1 MPRLSRLLLPTLLL
15 AAATACRTPARPLP
29 DTTAPAEALA
39 PPPAPLL
46 PITPVPL
53 TQDELNTAKRHLLAQ
68 EAVVPAAAGPMAWS
82 RITTVPASTVPGSTV
97 PAPTPPPGNR
107 EQYARIADNPFVA
120 VAAEPRAT
128 FSTDVDRASYGNVR
142 RFLAEG
148 QRPPADAV
156 RIEELLNYFPY
167 DLAAP
172 RGDAPLAVTTEVV
185 AAPWE
190 PRHRLLRVALQARRI
205 AVDALPPANLVF
217 LVDVSGSMM
226 DENKLP
232 LVQQALRLL
241 VEQLR
246 PQDRVALVTYA
257 SGTAV
262 RLEST
267 PGSEKARIM
276 AAIDELQAGGGTAGE
291 AGLELAYRVARTHA
305 VRGGNT
311 RVILATDGDFNLGP
325 SSDAE
330 MERLVERRRAEGTY
344 LTVLGVGTGNYQD
357 AKMKAMAKAGNGNYA
372 YVDNLAEARKQ
383 LVEELGGTLVT
394 VANDAK
400 LQLEFNPAAVRAYRL
415 IGYEGRLLRDQEF
428 ADDRKDAG
436 DIGAGHTVTALVE
449 IVPAGVEET
458 VALPGRDPLR
468 YQAPPV
474 TGRAPGELAFVRLR
488 YKLPGDSASRLL
500 EHPVRAAEGAP
511 SADMRFAAAVAAWGM
526 LLRDAPHRGTA
537 SPAMVR
543 ALARE
548 GMGEDRGG
556 YRREFLGL
564 VERWLT
570 LPGTPA
576 DASR

>member
-1 MPRLSRLLLPTLLL
+1 MPRPRVLILSLVLL
-15 AAATACRTPARPLP
+15 ATACRTASRPATPTDSVALTP
-29 DTTAPAEALA
+29 VAPGLLTSVS
-39 PPPAPLL
+39 PPAPEQDFHGKGIAGGRAM
-46 PITPVPL
+46 PAVGARRMAAPPVPM
-53 TQDELNTAKRHLLAQ
+53 
-68 EAVVPAAAGPMAWS
+68 AA
-82 RITTVPASTVPGSTV
+82 
-97 PAPTPPPGNR
+97 PAPLVNR
-107 EQYARIADNPFVA
+107 EQYTRISENPFVR
-120 VAAEPRAT
+120 VGTEPRAT

-142 RFLAEG
+142 RFLAQG
-148 QRPPADAV
+148 VRPPADAV

-172 RGDAPLAVTTEVV
+172 RGDAPVAVATEVMP
-185 AAPWE
+185 APWE
-190 PRHRLLRVALQARRI
+190 PRHRLVRVALQARRI

-217 LVDVSGSMM
+217 LVDVSGSM
-226 DENKLP
+226 DDPRKLP

-241 VEQLR
+241 VQQLR

-257 SGTAV
+257 SGTAL

-267 PGSEKARIM
+267 PGTEKARIM

-291 AGLELAYRVARTHA
+291 AGLELAYRVARTHLA
-305 VRGGNT
+305 RGGNN

-344 LTVLGVGTGNYQD
+344 LTVLGVGSGNYQD
-357 AKMKAMAKAGNGNYA
+357 AKMKAMARAGNGNYA
-372 YVDNLAEARKQ
+372 YLDDVAEARKQ

-400 LQLEFNPAAVRAYRL
+400 LQLEFNPAVVQAYRL
-415 IGYEGRLLRDQEF
+415 LGYEGRLLREQEF

-449 IVPAGVEET
+449 VVPVGVTGTVDAGARE
-458 VALPGRDPLR
+458 PLR

-474 TGRAPGELAFVRLR
+474 TQSATGRAAEELAFVRLR
-488 YKLPGDSASRLL
+488 YKVPGDSVSRLL
-500 EHPVRAAEGAP
+500 EHPVRHATAAP

-526 LLRDAPHRGTA
+526 LLRESPHRGSA
-537 SPAMVR
+537 SPALVQ

-548 GMGEDRGG
+548 GLGADPGG
-556 YRREFLGL
+556 YRREFLQL
-564 VERWLT
+564 VAQWQEVERVAGASGQ
-570 LPGTPA
+570 PG
-576 DASR
+576 R

>member
-1 MPRLSRLLLPTLLL
+1 MSRPRVLILSLVLL
-15 AAATACRTPARPLP
+15 AAACRTAARPATPADSVAVTPSAP
-29 DTTAPAEALA
+29 DLLTRES
-39 PPPAPLL
+39 PPAPEQDFSGKGVAGGRAMPAIRARLVAA
-46 PITPVPL
+46 PPVP
-53 TQDELNTAKRHLLAQ
+53 
-68 EAVVPAAAGPMAWS
+68 VAAH
-82 RITTVPASTVPGSTV
+82 
-97 PAPTPPPGNR
+97 APPVNR
-107 EQYARIADNPFVA
+107 EQYARITDNPFVT
-120 VAAEPRAT
+120 VAAEPRTT
-128 FSTDVDRASYGNVR
+128 FSTDVDRASYGTVR

-172 RGDAPLAVTTEVV
+172 RGDAPLAVTTEVIP
-185 AAPWE
+185 APWE

-226 DENKLP
+226 DANKLP

-267 PGSEKARIM
+267 PGSAKARIM
-276 AAIDELQAGGGTAGE
+276 AAIDELEAGGGTAGE
-291 AGLELAYRVARTHA
+291 AGLELAYQVARTHFA
-305 VRGGNT
+305 RGGNN

-325 SSDAE
+325 SSDAD

-372 YVDNLAEARKQ
+372 YVDDLAEARKQ

-436 DIGAGHTVTALVE
+436 DIGAGHTVTALME
-449 IVPAGVEET
+449 IVPAGVTET
-458 VALPGRDPLR
+458 VDLPGRDPLR
-468 YQAPPV
+468 YQAPARA
-474 TGRAPGELAFVRLR
+474 TGTRASGELAFVRLR
-488 YKLPGDSASRLL
+488 YKVPGDSVSRLL
-500 EHPVRAAEGAP
+500 EQPVRATVAAP
-511 SADMRFAAAVAAWGM
+511 STDMRFAAAVAAWGM
-526 LLRDAPHRGTA
+526 LLRDAPHRGSA
-537 SPAMVR
+537 SPALVQ

-548 GMGEDRGG
+548 GLGEDRGG
-556 YRREFLGL
+556 YRREFLQL
-564 VERWLT
+564 VERWVT

-576 DASR
+576 PASR

>member
-1 MPRLSRLLLPTLLL
+1 MPRPRVLILLLVLL
-15 AAATACRTPARPLP
+15 ATACRTASRPATPTDSVALTP
-29 DTTAPAEALA
+29 VAPELLTSVS
-39 PPPAPLL
+39 PPAPE
-46 PITPVPL
+46 
-53 TQDELNTAKRHLLAQ
+53 QDFHGKGIAGGRAMP
-68 EAVVPAAAGPMAWS
+68 AVGDRRMA
-82 RITTVPASTVPGSTV
+82 ASTVPM
-97 PAPTPPPGNR
+97 PAPAPEPSR
-107 EQYARIADNPFVA
+107 EQYARITDNPFVT

-142 RFLAEG
+142 RFLAQG
-148 QRPPADAV
+148 VRPPADAV

-172 RGDAPLAVTTEVV
+172 RGDAPVAVTTEVMP
-185 AAPWE
+185 APWE
-190 PRHRLLRVALQARRI
+190 PRHQLLRVALQARRI
-205 AVDALPPANLVF
+205 AVDVLPPANLVF
-217 LVDVSGSMM
+217 LVDVSGSM
-226 DENKLP
+226 DQPQKLP

-241 VEQLR
+241 VQQLR
-246 PQDRVALVTYA
+246 PQDHVALVTYA
-257 SGTAV
+257 SGTAL

-267 PGSEKARIM
+267 PGTQKARIM

-291 AGLELAYRVARTHA
+291 AGLELAYRVARTHFS
-305 VRGGNT
+305 RGGNN

-372 YVDNLAEARKQ
+372 YLDDVAEARKQ

-400 LQLEFNPAAVRAYRL
+400 LQLEFNPAVVQAYRL
-415 IGYEGRLLRDQEF
+415 LGYEGRLLREQEF

-449 IVPAGVEET
+449 VVPAGVEGT

-468 YQAPPV
+468 YQAPARVSGTRPSD
-474 TGRAPGELAFVRLR
+474 ELAFVRLR
-488 YKLPGDSASRLL
+488 YKVPGDSVSRLL
-500 EHPVRAAEGAP
+500 EHPVRHTPGAP

-526 LLRDAPHRGTA
+526 LLRESPHRGSA
-537 SPAMVR
+537 SPALVQ

-548 GMGEDRGG
+548 GVGEDRGG
-556 YRREFLGL
+556 YRREFLQL
-564 VERWLT
+564 VARWVT

-576 DASR
+576 EGSATDAAWPRR

>member
-1 MPRLSRLLLPTLLL
+1 MPRLSHFLLPALLL
-15 AAATACRTPARPLP
+15 ATASACRTTGRP
-29 DTTAPAEALA
+29 TATNDAAAVA
-39 PPPAPLL
+39 PSAPR
-46 PITPVPL
+46 PITPEPL
-53 TQDELNTAKRHLLAQ
+53 TREMLQAVRQDGAGKG
-68 EAVVPAAAGPMAWS
+68 VAAPSAAPSAANQAAWS
-82 RITTVPASTVPGSTV
+82 RVATMPAS
-97 PAPTPPPGNR
+97 PAPMRPPANR
-107 EQYARIADNPFVA
+107 EQYARITDNPFVT
-120 VAAEPRAT
+120 VAAEPRTT

-142 RFLAEG
+142 RFLGGG

-172 RGDAPLAVTTEVV
+172 RGDAPLAVTTEVIP
-185 AAPWE
+185 APWE

-205 AVDALPPANLVF
+205 RVDALPPANLVF

-226 DENKLP
+226 DPNKLP
-232 LVQQALRLL
+232 LVRQALRLL

-267 PGSEKARIM
+267 GGAEKARIM
-276 AAIDELQAGGGTAGE
+276 AAIDELEAGGGTAGE
-291 AGLELAYRVARTHA
+291 AGLALAYRVARTHFA
-305 VRGGNT
+305 PGGNN

-330 MERLVERRRAEGTY
+330 LERLVERRRAEGTY
-344 LTVLGVGTGNYQD
+344 LTVLGVGMGNYQD

-372 YVDNLAEARKQ
+372 YLDNLAEARKQ

-400 LQLEFNPAAVRAYRL
+400 LQLEFNPAVVRAYRL

-449 IVPAGVEET
+449 IVPAEVAGT

-468 YQAPPV
+468 YQAPEPARPARD
-474 TGRAPGELAFVRLR
+474 GGELAFVRLR
-488 YKLPGDSASRLL
+488 YKVPGDSVSRLL
-500 EHPVRAAEGAP
+500 EQPVRAAVGAP
-511 SADMRFAAAVAAWGM
+511 SLDMRFAAAVAAWGM
-526 LLRDAPHRGTA
+526 LLRDAPHRGSA
-537 SPAMVR
+537 SPAMVQ

-548 GMGEDRGG
+548 GLGEDRGG

>member
-1 MPRLSRLLLPTLLL
+1 MPLRTRFPLALLLLT
-15 AAATACRTPARPLP
+15 AACRGAVPH
-29 DTTAPAEALA
+29 A
-39 PPPAPLL
+39 PPADMAP
-46 PITPVPL
+46 
-53 TQDELNTAKRHLLAQ
+53 E
-68 EAVVPAAAGPMAWS
+68 AWS
-82 RITTVPASTVPGSTV
+82 RLSTVPASSPMLSTMPPSAP
-97 PAPTPPPGNR
+97 PANR
-107 EQYARIADNPFVA
+107 EQYARLTDHPFVT
-120 VAAEPRAT
+120 VASEPRAT
-128 FSTDVDRASYGNVR
+128 FSTDVDRAAYGNVR
-142 RFLAEG
+142 RFLAQG

-167 DLAAP
+167 DLDAP
-172 RGDAPLAVTTEVV
+172 RGDAPLAVTTELV

-205 AVDALPPANLVF
+205 AVDALPPANLVL

-226 DENKLP
+226 DPAKLP

-276 AAIDELQAGGGTAGE
+276 AAIDELEAGGGTAGE

-372 YVDNLAEARKQ
+372 YLDDVAEARKQ

-415 IGYEGRLLRDQEF
+415 IGYEGRRLRDQEF

-449 IVPAGVEET
+449 IVPAGVEGT
-458 VALPGRDPLR
+458 VELPGRDPLR
-468 YQAPPV
+468 YQPPAPVERVHPLE
-474 TGRAPGELAFVRLR
+474 ELAFVRLR
-488 YKLPGDSASRLL
+488 YKVPGDSASRLL
-500 EHPVRAAEGAP
+500 EHPVRAKVAPP

-526 LLRDAPHRGTA
+526 LLRDAPHRGDA
-537 SPAMVR
+537 SPALVQ

-548 GMGEDRGG
+548 GLGEDRGG
-556 YRREFLGL
+556 YRQEFLQL
-564 VERWLT
+564 VARWVT

>member
-1 MPRLSRLLLPTLLL
+1 MTRSAPAILILLF
-15 AAATACRTPARPLP
+15 AVACRTAAHPAATT
-29 DTTAPAEALA
+29 DTSAGAAEA
-39 PPPAPLL
+39 PL
-46 PITPVPL
+46 PITPKPFSRERL
-53 TQDELNTAKRHLLAQ
+53 EAARQDMTG
-68 EAVVPAAAGPMAWS
+68 PAIATPSATNQAAWS
-82 RITTVPASTVPGSTV
+82 RITTVPASTVP
-97 PAPTPPPGNR
+97 APPPGNR
-107 EQYARIADNPFVA
+107 EQYTRITDHPFVA

-142 RFLAEG
+142 RFLMQG
-148 QRPPADAV
+148 QRPPTDAV
-156 RIEELLNYFPY
+156 RVEELLNYFPY

-172 RGDAPLAVTTEVV
+172 RGDAPLAVTTEVIP
-185 AAPWE
+185 APWE
-190 PRHRLLRVALQARRI
+190 PRHQLLRVALQARRI
-205 AVDALPPANLVF
+205 AVDALPPAHLVF

-226 DENKLP
+226 DANKLP

-276 AAIDELQAGGGTAGE
+276 AAIDGLEAGGGTAGE
-291 AGLELAYRVARTHA
+291 AGLELAYRVARTHS

-330 MERLVERRRAEGTY
+330 MERLVERRRAEGTS

-372 YVDNLAEARKQ
+372 YLDDLAEARKQ

-415 IGYEGRLLRDQEF
+415 IGYEGRRLRDQEF

-449 IVPAGVEET
+449 IVPAGVSGT
-458 VALPGRDPLR
+458 VDVPRLEPHR
-468 YQAPPV
+468 YQAPDPV
-474 TGRAPGELAFVRLR
+474 SAARNLEELAFVRLR
-488 YKLPGDSASRLL
+488 YKVPGEAASRLL
-500 EHPVRAAEGAP
+500 EHPVRAKMGAP
-511 SADMRFAAAVAAWGM
+511 SADMRFAAAVATWGM
-526 LLRDAPHRGTA
+526 LLRDAPHRGSA
-537 SPAMVR
+537 SPALVR
-543 ALARE
+543 ALARD
-548 GMGEDRGG
+548 GVGEDRGG
-556 YRREFLGL
+556 YRREFLEL
-564 VERWLT
+564 VERWVT

>member
-1 MPRLSRLLLPTLLL
+1 MSRPRVLIVSLVLL
-15 AAATACRTPARPLP
+15 ATACRTAARPATPADSVAVTPSAP
-29 DTTAPAEALA
+29 DLCTRES
-39 PPPAPLL
+39 PPAPE
-46 PITPVPL
+46 
-53 TQDELNTAKRHLLAQ
+53 QDVSGKGVAGGRAMPAMRARLLA
-68 EAVVPAAAGPMAWS
+68 APPAPMA
-82 RITTVPASTVPGSTV
+82 AH
-97 PAPTPPPGNR
+97 APPVHR
-107 EQYARIADNPFVA
+107 EQYARITDNPFVA

-142 RFLAEG
+142 RFLMQG
-148 QRPPADAV
+148 QRPTADAV

-172 RGDAPLAVTTEVV
+172 RGDAPLAVTTEVIP
-185 AAPWE
+185 APWE

-226 DENKLP
+226 DANKLP

-267 PGSEKARIM
+267 PGSAKARIM
-276 AAIDELQAGGGTAGE
+276 AAIDELEAGGGTAGE

-305 VRGGNT
+305 VRGGNS

-372 YVDNLAEARKQ
+372 YVDDVAEARKQ

-449 IVPAGVEET
+449 IVPAGVEGT
-458 VALPGRDPLR
+458 VDRPGRDPLR
-468 YQAPPV
+468 YQAPA
-474 TGRAPGELAFVRLR
+474 RAPGTRASGELAFVRLR
-488 YKLPGDSASRLL
+488 YKVPGDSVSRLL
-500 EHPVRAAEGAP
+500 EQPVRASATAP
-511 SADMRFAAAVAAWGM
+511 STDMRFAAAVAAWGM
-526 LLRDAPHRGTA
+526 LLRDAPHRGSA
-537 SPAMVR
+537 SPALVQ

-548 GMGEDRGG
+548 GLGEDRGG
-556 YRREFLGL
+556 YRREFLQL
-564 VERWLT
+564 VDRWVT

-576 DASR
+576 PASR

>member
-1 MPRLSRLLLPTLLL
+1 MPRPRVLILSLVLL
-15 AAATACRTPARPLP
+15 ATACRTASRPATPTDSVALTP
-29 DTTAPAEALA
+29 VAPELLTSVS
-39 PPPAPLL
+39 PPAPE
-46 PITPVPL
+46 
-53 TQDELNTAKRHLLAQ
+53 QDFHGKGIAGGRAMP
-68 EAVVPAAAGPMAWS
+68 AVGDRRMA
-82 RITTVPASTVPGSTV
+82 ASTVPM
-97 PAPTPPPGNR
+97 PAPAPEPSR
-107 EQYARIADNPFVA
+107 EQYARITDNPFVT

-142 RFLAEG
+142 RFLAQG
-148 QRPPADAV
+148 VRPPADAV

-172 RGDAPLAVTTEVV
+172 RGDAPVAVTTEVMP
-185 AAPWE
+185 APWE
-190 PRHRLLRVALQARRI
+190 PRHQLLRVALQARRI
-205 AVDALPPANLVF
+205 AVDVLPPANLVF
-217 LVDVSGSMM
+217 LVDVSGSM
-226 DENKLP
+226 DQPQKLP

-241 VEQLR
+241 VQQLR
-246 PQDRVALVTYA
+246 PQDHVALVTYA
-257 SGTAV
+257 SGTAL

-267 PGSEKARIM
+267 PGTQKARIM

-291 AGLELAYRVARTHA
+291 AGLELAYRVARMHFS
-305 VRGGNT
+305 RGGNN

-372 YVDNLAEARKQ
+372 YLDDVAEARKQ

-400 LQLEFNPAAVRAYRL
+400 LQLEFNPAVVQAYRL
-415 IGYEGRLLRDQEF
+415 LGYEGRLLREQEF

-449 IVPAGVEET
+449 IVPAGVEGT

-468 YQAPPV
+468 YQAPARTSGTRPSD
-474 TGRAPGELAFVRLR
+474 EMAFVRLR
-488 YKLPGDSASRLL
+488 YKVPGDSVSRLL
-500 EHPVRAAEGAP
+500 EHPVRHTSGAP
-511 SADMRFAAAVAAWGM
+511 SIDMRFAAAVAAWGM
-526 LLRDAPHRGTA
+526 LLRDAPHRGSA
-537 SPAMVR
+537 SPALVQ

-548 GMGEDRGG
+548 GEGEDRGG
-556 YRREFLGL
+556 YRREFLQL
-564 VERWLT
+564 VARWVT

-576 DASR
+576 PASR